1 MNFQESGAE
10 VSQRIFTGCGKPKLG
25 RRRRATT
32 ETKTTT
38 ERKPNDEISYESLNF
53 SNKKK
58 HKKIDNV
65 PSLEKFIKEIK
76 IVSILKSPSSL
87 GFSLMFQ
94 NEIISFPLTQ
104 FKYRSVH

>member
-1 MNFQESGAE
+1 MVVEPMNIKISEAIMNFQESGAE
-10 VSQRIFTGCGKPKLG
+10 VSQRIFTGCGKPNMV
-25 RRRRATT
+25 RRRRATATT

-38 ERKPNDEISYESLNF
+38 ERKPNDEISFESLNF

-76 IVSILKSPSSL
+76 IVSIPKL
-87 GFSLMFQ
+87 
-94 NEIISFPLTQ
+94 I
-104 FKYRSVH
+104 

>member
-1 MNFQESGAE
+1 MNFQESGTE

-25 RRRRATT
+25 RRRRATP

-38 ERKPNDEISYESLNF
+38 EQKPNDEISFESLNF

-65 PSLEKFIKEIK
+65 PSLEKFIREIK
-76 IVSILKSPSSL
+76 SVSI
-87 GFSLMFQ
+87 
-94 NEIISFPLTQ
+94 
-104 FKYRSVH
+104 Y